1 MAKRNGVRGRDGMA
15 RSVLQNEPG
24 QIGNLPRYKTN
35 LGQIGNLPRYK
46 TNLGQIGNL
55 AVTKR
60 IGGRSEIW
68 PLQNESGAGGR
79 GAVTPRRAEARR
91 QGRSPDPTGLQNEP
105 IRGAG
110 VGKMR
115 RDAALTAVPGFYK
128 TNRGADRKSAP
139 RSGSCPVT
147 KRREWTTR
155 RRRGRSPLSGRGRGG
170 PGTSSG
176 DSC

>member
-1 MAKRNGVRGRDGMA
+1 MGFGGGMGWRGAFYKTNRGR
-15 RSVLQNEPG
+15 SEIWPLQNEPRADRKSG
-24 QIGNLPRYKTN
+24 
-35 LGQIGNLPRYK
+35 RYK

-155 RRRGRSPLSGRGRGG
+155 LRRGRSPLSGRGRGG